1 MGLKETLDSDLREA
15 LRSRDERRKTTLRL
29 ALAAIHNAEI
39 AKGKALEEGEVLAVL
54 SKEAKQR
61 RESAALFAEGGR
73 EDLAE
78 QENKELEILTEYL
91 PEQLSEAEIEA
102 RVREVIEEVGASS
115 VAQMGEVM
123 RVLMPQM
130 KGKADGQLV
139 STVVK
144 RILSTTAQSSR

>member
-1 MGLKETLDSDLREA
+1 MGLKETLENDLKEA
-15 LRSRDERRKTTLRL
+15 LRGKDERRKTTLRL

-61 RESAALFAEGGR
+61 RESAGLFAEGGR
-73 EDLAE
+73 EDLVD

-102 RVREVIEEVGASS
+102 RAREVIDEVGATSA
-115 VAQMGEVM
+115 AQMGDVM
-123 RVLMPQM
+123 RVLMTQM

-139 STVVK
+139 STIVE
-144 RILSTTAQSSR
+144 RILSETA

>member
-1 MGLKETLDSDLREA
+1 MGLKETLENDLKEA
-15 LRSRDERRKTTLRL
+15 LRSKDERRKTTLRL

-73 EDLAE
+73 EDLVD

-102 RVREVIEEVGASS
+102 RVREVIDEVGATSA
-115 VAQMGEVM
+115 AQMGDVM
-123 RVLMPQM
+123 RVLMPHM

-139 STVVK
+139 SSIVK
-144 RILSTTAQSSR
+144 RILSETA

>member
-1 MGLKETLDSDLREA
+1 MGLKETLENDLKEA
-15 LRSRDERRKTTLRL
+15 LRSKDERRKTTLRL

-73 EDLAE
+73 EDLVD

-102 RVREVIEEVGASS
+102 RVREVIDEVGATGA
-115 VAQMGEVM
+115 AQMGDVM

-139 STVVK
+139 STTVK
-144 RILSTTAQSSR
+144 RILSGTA

>member
-1 MGLKETLDSDLREA
+1 MGLKEKLENDLKEA
-15 LRSRDERRKTTLRL
+15 LRSKDERRKTTLRL

-73 EDLAE
+73 EDLVD
-78 QENKELEILTEYL
+78 QENKELEILTGYL

-102 RVREVIEEVGASS
+102 RVRKVIDEVGATSA
-115 VAQMGEVM
+115 AQMGDVM
-123 RVLMPQM
+123 RVLVPQM

-139 STVVK
+139 STIVK
-144 RILSTTAQSSR
+144 RILSETA

>member
-1 MGLKETLDSDLREA
+1 MGLKETLENDLKEA
-15 LRSRDERRKTTLRL
+15 LRSKDERRKTTLRL

-39 AKGKALEEGEVLAVL
+39 AKGKALEEGELLAVL

-61 RESAALFAEGGR
+61 RESAALFADGGR
-73 EDLAE
+73 EDLVD

-102 RVREVIEEVGASS
+102 RVREVIDEVGATSA
-115 VAQMGEVM
+115 AQMGDVM

-139 STVVK
+139 STIVK
-144 RILSTTAQSSR
+144 RILSETA

>member
-1 MGLKETLDSDLREA
+1 MGLKETLENDLKEA
-15 LRSRDERRKTTLRL
+15 LRSKDERRKTTLRL

-39 AKGKALEEGEVLAVL
+39 AKGKALEEGELLAVL

-61 RESAALFAEGGR
+61 RESAALFADGGR
-73 EDLAE
+73 EDLVD

-102 RVREVIEEVGASS
+102 RVREVIDEVGATSA
-115 VAQMGEVM
+115 AQMGDVM

-130 KGKADGQLV
+130 KCKADGQLV
-139 STVVK
+139 STIVK
-144 RILSTTAQSSR
+144 RILSETA

>member
-1 MGLKETLDSDLREA
+1 MGLKETLENDLKEA
-15 LRSRDERRKTTLRL
+15 LRSKDERRKTTLRL

-39 AKGKALEEGEVLAVL
+39 AEGKALEEGKVLAVL
-54 SKEAKQR
+54 LKEAKQR

-73 EDLAE
+73 EDLVD

-102 RVREVIEEVGASS
+102 RVREVIDEVGATSA
-115 VAQMGEVM
+115 AQMGDVM
-123 RVLMPQM
+123 RVLMTQM

-139 STVVK
+139 NTIVK
-144 RILSTTAQSSR
+144 RILSETA

>member
-1 MGLKETLDSDLREA
+1 MKEA
-15 LRSRDERRKTTLRL
+15 LRSKDERRKTTLRL

-39 AKGKALEEGEVLAVL
+39 AKGKALEEGELLAVL

-61 RESAALFAEGGR
+61 RESAALFADGGR
-73 EDLAE
+73 EDLVD

-102 RVREVIEEVGASS
+102 RVREVIDEVGATSA
-115 VAQMGEVM
+115 AQMGDVM

-139 STVVK
+139 STIVK
-144 RILSTTAQSSR
+144 RILSETA

>member
-1 MGLKETLDSDLREA
+1 MKEA
-15 LRSRDERRKTTLRL
+15 LRSKDERRKTTLRL

-73 EDLAE
+73 EDLVD

-102 RVREVIEEVGASS
+102 RVREVIDEVGATSA
-115 VAQMGEVM
+115 AQMGDVM

-139 STVVK
+139 STIVK
-144 RILSTTAQSSR
+144 RILSETV

>member
-1 MGLKETLDSDLREA
+1 MGLKETLGNDLKEA
-15 LRSRDERRKTTLRL
+15 LRSKDERRKTTLRL

-39 AKGKALEEGEVLAVL
+39 AKGKALEEGEVLTVL

-61 RESAALFAEGGR
+61 RESAAMFAEGGR
-73 EDLAE
+73 EDLVD

-102 RVREVIEEVGASS
+102 RAREVIDEVGATSA
-115 VAQMGEVM
+115 AQMGDVM
-123 RVLMPQM
+123 RVLMTQM

-139 STVVK
+139 STIVK
-144 RILSTTAQSSR
+144 RILSETA

>member
-1 MGLKETLDSDLREA
+1 MGLKGTLENDLKEA
-15 LRSRDERRKTTLRL
+15 LRSKDERRKTTLRL

-73 EDLAE
+73 EDLVD
-78 QENKELEILTEYL
+78 QENKELDILTEYL
-91 PEQLSEAEIEA
+91 PEQLPEAEIEA
-102 RVREVIEEVGASS
+102 RVREVIDEVGATSA
-115 VAQMGEVM
+115 AQMGDVM

-139 STVVK
+139 STIVK
-144 RILSTTAQSSR
+144 RILSETA

>member
-1 MGLKETLDSDLREA
+1 MGLKGTLENDLKEA
-15 LRSRDERRKTTLRL
+15 LRSKDERRKTTLRL
-29 ALAAIHNAEI
+29 ALAAVHNAEI

-73 EDLAE
+73 EDLVD

-102 RVREVIEEVGASS
+102 RVREVIDEVGATSA
-115 VAQMGEVM
+115 AQMGDVM

-139 STVVK
+139 STIVK
-144 RILSTTAQSSR
+144 RILSETA

>member
-1 MGLKETLDSDLREA
+1 MGLKEMLENDLKEA
-15 LRSRDERRKTTLRL
+15 LRSKDERRKTTLRL

-39 AKGKALEEGEVLAVL
+39 AEGKALEEGEVLAVL

-73 EDLAE
+73 EDLVD
-78 QENKELEILTEYL
+78 QEDKELEILTEYL

-102 RVREVIEEVGASS
+102 RVREVIDEVGATSA
-115 VAQMGEVM
+115 AQMGDVM
-123 RVLMPQM
+123 RVLMTQM

-139 STVVK
+139 NTIVK
-144 RILSTTAQSSR
+144 RILSETA

>member
-1 MGLKETLDSDLREA
+1 MGLKETLGNDLKEA
-15 LRSRDERRKTTLRL
+15 LRSKDERRKTTLRL

-61 RESAALFAEGGR
+61 RESAAMFAEGGR
-73 EDLAE
+73 EDLVD

-102 RVREVIEEVGASS
+102 RAREVIDEVGAASA
-115 VAQMGEVM
+115 AQMGDVM
-123 RVLMPQM
+123 RVLMTQM

-139 STVVK
+139 STIVK
-144 RILSTTAQSSR
+144 RILSETA

>member
-1 MGLKETLDSDLREA
+1 MGLKETLENDLQEA
-15 LRSRDERRKTTLRL
+15 LRSKDERRKTTLRL

-39 AKGKALEEGEVLAVL
+39 AKGKALEEGELLAVL

-61 RESAALFAEGGR
+61 RESAALFADGGR
-73 EDLAE
+73 EDLVD
-78 QENKELEILTEYL
+78 QEKKELEILTEYL

-102 RVREVIEEVGASS
+102 RVREVIDEVGATSA
-115 VAQMGEVM
+115 AQMGDVM

-139 STVVK
+139 STMVK
-144 RILSTTAQSSR
+144 RILSETA

>member
-1 MGLKETLDSDLREA
+1 MGLKETLENDLKEA
-15 LRSRDERRKTTLRL
+15 LRSKDERRKTTLRL

-73 EDLAE
+73 EDLVD

-102 RVREVIEEVGASS
+102 RVREVIDEVGATSA
-115 VAQMGEVM
+115 AQMGDVM

-139 STVVK
+139 STMVK
-144 RILSTTAQSSR
+144 RILSETA